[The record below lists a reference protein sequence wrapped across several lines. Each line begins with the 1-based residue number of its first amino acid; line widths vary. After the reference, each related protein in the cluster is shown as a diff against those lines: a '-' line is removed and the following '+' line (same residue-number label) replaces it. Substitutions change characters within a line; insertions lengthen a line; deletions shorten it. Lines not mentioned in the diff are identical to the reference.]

1 MKYGNDMI
9 EKLQTPHAYMRT
21 LSHLDFLFC
30 LPSLVVV
37 SVAGGTG
44 SRPVAAADETP
55 AK

>member
-1 MKYGNDMI
+1 MI
-9 EKLQTPHAYMRT
+9 GKLQT

-37 SVAGGTG
+37 SAAGGTG
-44 SRPVAAADETP
+44 SNPVVETP